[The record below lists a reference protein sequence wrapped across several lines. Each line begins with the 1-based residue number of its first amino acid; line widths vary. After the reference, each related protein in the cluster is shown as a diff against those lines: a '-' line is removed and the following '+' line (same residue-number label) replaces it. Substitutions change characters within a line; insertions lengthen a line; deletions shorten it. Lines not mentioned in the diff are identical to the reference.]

1 MGTIA
6 DLICRFDSLGVWARG
21 GQRAPH
27 KPLLVLIGL
36 ARIQNGF
43 FEDLLFSA
51 LEPQLGRLLR
61 EFGPP
66 RVSVHPEY
74 PFWRLQQDG
83 IWKVSADAPME
94 SRKSNSDPKKSE
106 LIKLHA
112 RGGFTDE
119 IKESLICNPDLI
131 SKIAIMLLEKH
142 FPESIHRDILSS
154 VGISTEFQSPQRRD
168 PRFRQRVLT
177 AYEYR
182 CAICG
187 FDVRLGNVSMGL
199 DAAHIRWHQSGGPSD
214 ESNGLALCVMH
225 HKAFDLGA
233 FTIRADGIFLVS
245 DQVNGT
251 TGIQDHLLAFH
262 GRLIR
267 RPQNPEWAPLAQHI
281 AWHYREVF
289 RGDAR
294 YIPAS

>member
-1 MGTIA
+1 MSTIDGLMG
-6 DLICRFDSLGVWARG
+6 RFDGLGVWARG
-21 GQRAPH
+21 DQRAPH
-27 KPLLVLIGL
+27 KPLLVLIAL
-36 ARIQNGF
+36 ARLQNGF
-43 FEDLLFSA
+43 FEDMLFTTLA
-51 LEPQLGRLLR
+51 PQLAILLR

-66 RVSVHPEY
+66 RLSVHPEY

-83 IWKVSADAPME
+83 IWNVSADGPME
-94 SRKSNSDPKKSE
+94 SRKSNTDPKKSE
-106 LIKLHA
+106 LIRRHA
-112 RGGFTDE
+112 KGGFNGE
-119 IKESLICNPDLI
+119 IKESLMRNPELI
-131 SKIAIMLLEKH
+131 SKIAIMLLDKH
-142 FPESIHRDILSS
+142 FPQSIHRDILSC
-154 VGISTEFQSPQRRD
+154 VGISTDLESPQRRD

-187 FDVRLGNVSMGL
+187 FDVRLGSVSMGL
-199 DAAHIRWHQSGGPSD
+199 DAAHIRWHQAGGPSD

-233 FTIRADGIFLVS
+233 FTVRQDGTLLIS

-251 TGIQDHLLAFH
+251 TGLQDHLLAFH

-267 RPQNPEWAPLAQHI
+267 KPQKPVWAPLAQHI
-281 AWHYREVF
+281 SWHFREVF

-294 YIPAS
+294 HLPK